1 MMAIGCYDERV
12 KNRNL
17 FYALALAAAAVVGV
31 LLGQT
36 GAEPTSPPPPQVP
49 MNGR

>member
-1 MMAIGCYDERV
+1 M

-31 LLGQT
+31 LFGQT
-36 GAEPTSPPPPQVP
+36 GLESPSPPPPQVP